1 MKRALRAIARR
12 EAGAFLRS
20 AVSPVA
26 AVAFL
31 LLTGISFI
39 NILLEYDALSRS
51 ALSSG
56 QSLREGFT
64 LAAGVVQPLVSGM
77 VLFLMF
83 VMPAITMRLF
93 AEEYRSGRYGLVMT
107 YPVSEPTWILG
118 KFAAAWLLG
127 LMLLAA
133 ACASLLV
140 LTSLAVPDVG
150 GLAAALLGLAL
161 AAAMMAAWGVFFSTL
176 QPYQIVSYILSFAFL
191 TLLFTAGNLEP
202 YLPGALAPLASRLSL
217 PEHFARFARGAVDV
231 RDVLYFVAWTALGL
245 SAGTAALAGRRLA
258 GARRAARWATPLAL
272 AALLAV
278 LDLAAVRAPL
288 AWDWTRDRGNSLSPQ
303 TVRVLSVLDREVEV
317 TAFYQRLDPRRR
329 VVEAMLTAFR
339 DRMPGLTV
347 RVYDPEA
354 DLARVQE
361 YGVTTERSV
370 VVTCGERRRSLLDPD
385 ETALVNAVYRVVS
398 GTRPVVYHLQG
409 HGERR
414 LDDRDR
420 IGMSAY
426 AEAVGREGYALRPL
440 LLPASPEI
448 PADAAV
454 VALAS
459 PRTEFSAAEL
469 AALDRFVARG
479 GALLLMLDPGTP
491 VSLAGWLRRFN
502 VGLRDDF
509 LVTASRANAQ
519 LRVDELFMITESYG
533 PHEITR
539 GLEGMVTLFPFCQ
552 SLTPLAA
559 SMRGVEARTLILS
572 DADSWSESDPAA
584 VARGRPVFDEG
595 LDQPG
600 PLPFAVALAVDR
612 DPAASPDPLA
622 VPEPSAD
629 TEVTRRLREME
640 AAGAA
645 GDGPRSAIRGPADS
659 RLVIFGDADFAAN
672 SALNLY
678 GNRDL
683 LLNTLGWLSRDQVL
697 IATRAP
703 GTGGEPLVLTAAQ
716 RRLAGWLCAGVWPLA
731 VGALAAAVVVRRRR
745 HH

>member
-12 EAGAFLRS
+12 EAGSFLRS
-20 AVSPVA
+20 AMSPTA
-26 AVAFL
+26 AIAFL
-31 LLTGISFI
+31 LLSGISFV

-51 ALSSG
+51 ALTSG
-56 QSLREGFT
+56 QSVREGFT
-64 LAAGVVQPLVSGM
+64 LAAGVVQPLVTSM
-77 VLFLMF
+77 TLFLMF

-107 YPVSEPTWILG
+107 YPVAEPTWVLG

-127 LMLLAA
+127 LLLLAA
-133 ACASLLV
+133 AGADLLV
-140 LTSLAVPDVG
+140 LTSFAAPDAG
-150 GLAAALLGLAL
+150 AMAAALLGLSLVAAL
-161 AAAMMAAWGVFFSTL
+161 MASWGVFFSTL

-202 YLPGALAPLASRLSL
+202 YLPRALAPLASGLSL
-217 PEHFARFARGAVDV
+217 PEHFARFARGAVGA
-231 RDVLYFVAWTALGL
+231 RDVLYFLSWTALGL
-245 SAGTAALAGRRLA
+245 AAAAASLAGRRLA

-278 LDLAAVRAPL
+278 LDLAAARAPL
-288 AWDWTRDRGNSLSPQ
+288 VWDWTRDRGNSLSPQ

-317 TAFYQRLDPRRR
+317 AAFYQRLDPRRR
-329 VVEAMLTAFR
+329 AVEAMLTSFG
-339 DRMPGLTV
+339 DRMPGLASQV
-347 RVYDPEA
+347 FDPET

-370 VVTCGERRRSLLDPD
+370 VVTCGERRRRLLDPD
-385 ETALVNAVYRVVS
+385 ETALVNALYRVVS
-398 GTRPVVYHLQG
+398 GSRPVVYHIQG

-414 LDDRDR
+414 IDDRDR

-426 AEAVGREGYALRPL
+426 ADAVAREGYVLRTL
-440 LLPASPEI
+440 LLPAAPEI

-459 PRTEFSAAEL
+459 PREEFSGAEL
-469 AALDRFVARG
+469 AALDRFLARG

-491 VSLAGWLRRFN
+491 PSVATWLRRFN
-502 VGLRDDF
+502 VGLGDDF

-519 LRVDELFMITESYG
+519 LRVDELFMVTAAYG

-539 GLEGMVTLFPFCQ
+539 GLDGMVTLFPFCQ
-552 SLTPLAA
+552 SLSPLAPT
-559 SMRGVEARTLILS
+559 MRGVEARTLILS
-572 DADSWSESDPAA
+572 DEDSWSETDPQA

-595 LDQPG
+595 KDQAG
-600 PLPFAVALAVDR
+600 PLPFVVALTVARAPD
-612 DPAASPDPLA
+612 AAADPLA
-622 VPEPSAD
+622 APELPAA
-629 TEVTRRLREME
+629 TEVTRRLRELDKV
-640 AAGAA
+640 GT
-645 GDGPRSAIRGPADS
+645 DGPRSVIREAEDS
-659 RLVIFGDADFAAN
+659 RLVVFGDADFAAN

-703 GTGGEPLVLTAAQ
+703 GAGGEPLILTATQ
-716 RRLAGWLCAGVWPLA
+716 RRLAGWICIAAWPLV
-731 VGALAAAVVVRRRR
+731 VGLLATAVVLRRRR